1 MENSLMTQF
10 LSNFNQ
16 DFIPSEEFTDP
27 VNKLRV
33 SQPQSLIDTD
43 FEYGGQLT
51 KWENLAMTN
60 NRPFAFN
67 SSIPLKGFDN
77 ITMPADSRIVTVNL
91 NTNTKDVSAVAFNT
105 PAPGYVTYTTTADHG
120 FNIGEYCSI
129 TGLTSG
135 YNGNFRIVEI
145 AAANTFAV
153 VNATTTTVV
162 DQSGSV
168 TSNFAPPNGTFITI
182 TDSLLKNADGTFTIE
197 TGGGTNQFT
206 YYAKSENKSTLTQI
220 FDNNKTTIFTA
231 TPYTDAKIGG
241 VPTITNSG
249 TLVTVTTTVPHGL
262 SLGNEIAISGTTST
276 TNPPNGAWT
285 VATITSPTS
294 FKCYVDDAPTGT
306 IDSSLASIYVRPQGT
321 FAHRPFDGGMIF
333 STNGNSNNQ
342 QAIRQTRRYFRY
354 QSGKG
359 IMWSSGSLV
368 KPSFQL
374 DELSCSDDVIT
385 IQTKESHNLLPG
397 AEINIINAVP
407 EAYNGTY
414 NVTTV
419 LSFNRLQVT
428 ATEPLPAKA
437 SGRFYMTVSGWSGA
451 VARLGIFDEQNG
463 IFFEYN
469 GSELYAVLRNS
480 TYQLSGRVTATHGS
494 NVVTQTSIDFPT
506 AFNNQ
511 IDPGDFVVIR
521 GQSYKVLSI
530 ESDTSLTISPSYR
543 GITTGSAIISKTF
556 ERRFPQSEWN
566 LDKMDGTGYSGYNVD
581 LNRMQMFYADYSWYG
596 AGSVRWGM
604 RGSNG
609 DIIYVHKV
617 ENNNLNLEAYMR
629 SGNLPGRYEVNTI
642 PIYTKITQSVSDS
655 ATTINVADTSK
666 FKNSGT
672 LAIRDGSK
680 IEFINYSSK
689 TATTFA
695 GITRAKSGN
704 ASVAL
709 TIASGSNT
717 GTVANIGDLTNVQI
731 GQRVISTSFQDGTF
745 VTAIS
750 GSQITFSRAATS
762 ANPTVAFAP
771 MASTAQNFTYSATAP
786 VIVELAY
793 PEFSPT
799 VSHWG
804 TSVIMDGRYDDD
816 KSLIFTYGQRQPVTV
831 AVNDTRALFSIRLGP
846 SVDNGTIT
854 QFGGREVINRMQL
867 ILKGMGVSTRSDA
880 SRLLIRAILNGVPAT
895 SQTWTDATGNIGGQA
910 NSSLAQIADYSGLDI
925 PIFGGEVIAGF
936 FVQGTQSLD
945 LSELRDLG
953 NSILGGGS
961 NQVSEEIYPDGPD
974 VVTIIATNIGIQ
986 SAQMLGRISWTEAQ
1000 A

>member
-1 MENSLMTQF
+1 
-10 LSNFNQ
+10 
-16 DFIPSEEFTDP
+16 
-27 VNKLRV
+27 
-33 SQPQSLIDTD
+33 
-43 FEYGGQLT
+43 
-51 KWENLAMTN
+51 
-60 NRPFAFN
+60 
-67 SSIPLKGFDN
+67 
-77 ITMPADSRIVTVNL
+77 
-91 NTNTKDVSAVAFNT
+91 
-105 PAPGYVTYTTTADHG
+105 
-120 FNIGEYCSI
+120 
-129 TGLTSG
+129 
-135 YNGNFRIVEI
+135 
-145 AAANTFAV
+145 
-153 VNATTTTVV
+153 
-162 DQSGSV
+162 
-168 TSNFAPPNGTFITI
+168 
-182 TDSLLKNADGTFTIE
+182 
-197 TGGGTNQFT
+197 
-206 YYAKSENKSTLTQI
+206 
-220 FDNNKTTIFTA
+220 
-231 TPYTDAKIGG
+231 
-241 VPTITNSG
+241 
-249 TLVTVTTTVPHGL
+249 
-262 SLGNEIAISGTTST
+262 
-276 TNPPNGAWT
+276 
-285 VATITSPTS
+285 
-294 FKCYVDDAPTGT
+294 
-306 IDSSLASIYVRPQGT
+306 
-321 FAHRPFDGGMIF
+321 
-333 STNGNSNNQ
+333 
-342 QAIRQTRRYFRY
+342 
-354 QSGKG
+354 
-359 IMWSSGSLV
+359 
-368 KPSFQL
+368 
-374 DELSCSDDVIT
+374 
-385 IQTKESHNLLPG
+385 
-397 AEINIINAVP
+397 
-407 EAYNGTY
+407 
-414 NVTTV
+414 
-419 LSFNRLQVT
+419 
-428 ATEPLPAKA
+428 
-437 SGRFYMTVSGWSGA
+437 MTVSGWSGA

-463 IFFEYN
+463 IFFEYD

-506 AFNNQ
+506 TFNNQ
-511 IDPGDFVVIR
+511 INPGDFVVIR

-543 GITTGSAIISKTF
+543 GVTTGSAIISKTF

-596 AGSVRWGM
+596 AGSIRWGM
-604 RGSNG
+604 RGANG
-609 DIIYVHKV
+609 DVTYVHKI
-617 ENNNLNLEAYMR
+617 ENNNINLEAYMR

-642 PIYTKITQSVSDS
+642 PVYTKITQNVSDS

-680 IEFINYSSK
+680 IEFVNYSSK
-689 TATTFA
+689 TSTTFA

-717 GTVANIGDLTNVQI
+717 GTVADIGDLTNVQI

-750 GSQITFSRAATS
+750 GSQITFSRAVTS

-771 MASTAQNFTYSATAP
+771 MASTAQTFTYSATAP

-846 SVDNGTIT
+846 SVDNGQIT
-854 QFGGREVINRMQL
+854 EFGGREIVNRMQL
-867 ILKGMGVSTRSDA
+867 ILKAMGVSTRSDA

-961 NQVSEEIYPDGPD
+961 AQVSEEIYPDGPD
-974 VVTIIATNIGIQ
+974 VLTIIATNIGTG